1 MEDLRECGCKE
12 KWVYSVMCLRN
23 GLLLIP
29 GLLMAGDRTHSAIF
43 TPEVIPSTTG
53 LSDWEAL
60 LSLRLWS
67 LGRGL
72 PIDLGL
78 VLQL

>member
-1 MEDLRECGCKE
+1 MWVQRGMAPLCDVSKECFVPYPGPA
-12 KWVYSVMCLRN
+12 V
-23 GLLLIP
+23 GL
-29 GLLMAGDRTHSAIF
+29 ARDRGHSAISR
-43 TPEVIPSTTG
+43 PEEIPSTAG

-67 LGRGL
+67 LGRGFL
-72 PIDLGL
+72 IGLGL

>member
-12 KWVYSVMCLRN
+12 TWLCFVMCLRN
-23 GLLLIP
+23 GLLLIL
-29 GLLMAGDRTHSAIF
+29 GLLVASDRSHSATF
-43 TPEVIPSTTG
+43 TPEVIPSTAG
-53 LSDWEAL
+53 LSDWEGL

-67 LGRGL
+67 LGRGFL
-72 PIDLGL
+72 IDLGL

>member
-1 MEDLRECGCKE
+1 MWVQRGMALLCDVSKECLVPYPGPA
-12 KWVYSVMCLRN
+12 V
-23 GLLLIP
+23 GL
-29 GLLMAGDRTHSAIF
+29 ASDRTHSAIC
-43 TPEVIPSTTG
+43 TPEVIPSTAG

-67 LGRGL
+67 LGRGFL
-72 PIDLGL
+72 IDLGL

>member
-1 MEDLRECGCKE
+1 M
-12 KWVYSVMCLRN
+12 WVQKGMALLCDVSEEWFVPYPGPAV
-23 GLLLIP
+23 GL
-29 GLLMAGDRTHSAIF
+29 ASDRTHSATF
-43 TPEVIPSTTG
+43 TPEVSPTAG

-67 LGRGL
+67 LGRGFL
-72 PIDLGL
+72 IDLGL